1 MFGLFELPSLADLF
15 WRFATSTIV
24 LLTLAAGAVLARVVS
39 WLGWIPF
46 LPLPT
51 RVLVLARPASTVAAL
66 TLMFLL
72 GFRLADER
80 SDLKQMA
87 RDLAFARQQI
97 DNIAATA
104 DDAARLRA
112 KADDEVAE
120 LKRKA
125 AAYDKDRDPRRVCNF
140 DRFDVDRLRPLQ

>member
-15 WRFATSTIV
+15 WQFATSTIV
-24 LLTLAAGAVLARVVS
+24 LLTLAAVAVLARVLS

-46 LPLPT
+46 LPLPA
-51 RVLVLARPASTVAAL
+51 RVLILARPASTVAAL
-66 TLMFLL
+66 ALVFLL
-72 GFRLADER
+72 GFRLANER

-104 DDAARLRA
+104 DDAERLQA

-125 AAYDKDRDPRRVCNF
+125 AAYDKDRDPRRVCTF

>member
-15 WRFATSTIV
+15 WQFATSTIA
-24 LLTLAAGAVLARVVS
+24 LAILAAIAVAARVAS
-39 WLGWIPF
+39 WLGRLPF
-46 LPLPT
+46 VPLSA
-51 RVLVLARPASTVAAL
+51 RVIVLARPASTLAAIAL
-66 TLMFLL
+66 VFLL

-80 SDLKQMA
+80 SELKQMA

-104 DDAARLRA
+104 DDAERLQKRA
-112 KADDEVAE
+112 DSEVAE

-125 AAYDKDRDPRRVCNF
+125 AAYVTDRDPRRFCNF
-140 DRFDVDRLRPLQ
+140 DRFDVERLRPLE